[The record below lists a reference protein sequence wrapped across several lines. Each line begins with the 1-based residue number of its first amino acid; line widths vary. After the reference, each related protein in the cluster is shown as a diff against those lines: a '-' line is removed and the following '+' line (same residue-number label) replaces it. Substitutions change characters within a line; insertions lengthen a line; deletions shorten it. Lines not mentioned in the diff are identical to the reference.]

1 MSASAFARSQ
11 KRNSC
16 PIANLQQGE
25 RNQHKSVNLNSYV
38 VHILEPPVW
47 QKLQMS
53 FVVKRIACRWRY
65 NLSSAYSDDE
75 NDSIKPSKNYNR
87 GGMVAIERRRS

>member
-1 MSASAFARSQ
+1 MSASAFARLQ

-25 RNQHKSVNLNSYV
+25 RNQHESVNLNSYDF
-38 VHILEPPVW
+38 HILEPRVW

-53 FVVKRIACRWRY
+53 FVVKRRRWRY
-65 NLSSAYSDDE
+65 NQSSAYSDDE